1 MTILLGYFYTTLLA
15 TSYKNEVE
23 QTVKE
28 LSASNA
34 NNLKK
39 LVKSDMDT
47 LISCSTF
54 IEQGLVDR
62 STIDEDVLIE
72 LLNKVNHTNK
82 FKGMTIFDLKGNAL
96 TSQEIQEDLFNKSYY
111 QRALR
116 GETSIETGK
125 LSNYEGKGNTNFA
138 TPILVNR
145 KIAFILIASTE
156 TTTYYN
162 LLNTT
167 FFKGEGY
174 NIVTNSIGEIII
186 DSTNKNRIR
195 KIKNIFEL
203 NFKNKNA
210 ADQISEGSAGFSKYS
225 AYGKERYAAFT
236 PLGIN
241 DWTLFTVVPQNVIS
255 KKTSLVIKYT
265 ALMWM
270 GILAIFVAGWYFIS
284 AAARR
289 SEKQNIELK
298 ILNNKYASLEDV
310 KGVILFEIDVNTG
323 KFTYNKN
330 YQKKLGRIESL
341 SQLENDVLC
350 SLVIHPEDKDNTRAA
365 INYVIKNK
373 ISSNYEV
380 RIRHEDG
387 IYLLFRV
394 TLIPIFESKNVLSC
408 IIGYMDDITEHR
420 NEMEYLKQ
428 KTEIDSLT
436 KIYNKEA
443 TRNLINNY
451 FKLPDSKQYLNAM
464 IAIDVDNFKGVNDDF
479 GHLFGDN
486 VITELAASL
495 KSIFRDSDIVGRF
508 GGDEF
513 IVFLK
518 NVPTSAFV
526 VDRAKIII
534 KAFSRQYQNE
544 GKLQN
549 ISASVGIS
557 LHEGEDMDFDEL
569 YKKADIALYHAK
581 NSGKSLIHMYEK
593 DTEGK

>member
-1 MTILLGYFYTTLLA
+1 MLTI
-15 TSYKNEVE
+15 SYKNEAE

-28 LSASNA
+28 LSVSNT
-34 NNLKK
+34 NYLKK
-39 LVKSDMDT
+39 LVQSDMET
-47 LISCSTF
+47 LISCATF
-54 IEQGLVDR
+54 IENQLADK
-62 STIDEDVLIE
+62 SAIDENVLTKS
-72 LLNKVNHTNK
+72 LNNMNHSNK
-82 FKGMTIFDLKGNAL
+82 FKSMTIFDLKGNSL
-96 TSQEIQEDLFNKSYY
+96 TNKSAKGDLFNKSYF

-125 LSNYEGKGNTNFA
+125 IESFEGKKATNFA

-145 KIAFILIASTE
+145 KITYILTASIDTN
-156 TTTYYN
+156 TYTK

-167 FFKGEGY
+167 FFDGEGY
-174 NIVTNSIGEIII
+174 NIVVNSIGEIII
-186 DSTNKNRIR
+186 DSPNKNRIHN
-195 KIKNIFEL
+195 IKNIFEL
-203 NFKNKNA
+203 SYKNKNA
-210 ADQISEGSAGFSKYS
+210 IDQISKGEAGFSQYS
-225 AYGKERYAAFT
+225 ADDNERYAAFT

-241 DWTLFTVVPQNVIS
+241 DWILFTVVPQDVIS
-255 KKTSLVIKYT
+255 KKTNLVIKYT
-265 ALMWM
+265 VIMWM
-270 GILAIFVAGWYFIS
+270 GILAIFVSGWYFIS

-289 SEKQNIELK
+289 SEKQNIELR
-298 ILNNKYASLEDV
+298 ILNNKYSSLVDV

-323 KFTYNKN
+323 KFSYNKN
-330 YQKKLGRIESL
+330 YQNNLGRIESM
-341 SQLENDVLC
+341 SELENDVLS
-350 SLVIHPEDKDNTRAA
+350 SLVIHPDDIDSPREA
-365 INYVIKNK
+365 IKYVIKNK
-373 ISSNYEV
+373 TSSNYEV
-380 RIRHEDG
+380 RLRHEDG
-387 IYLLFRV
+387 IYLLYRV

-408 IIGYMDDITEHR
+408 IMGYMDDITEHR
-420 NEMEYLKQ
+420 SEMEYLKQ

-451 FKLPDSKQYLNAM
+451 LKLPDSKQYLNAM

-479 GHLFGDN
+479 GHLFGDI

-513 IVFLK
+513 MVFLK

-526 VDRAKIII
+526 VDRSKTII

-549 ISASVGIS
+549 ISASVGIA
-557 LHEGEDMDFDEL
+557 LHEGEDLDFDDL